1 MEETH
6 DKEWVRS
13 YIKTHCKT
21 VDKDGK
27 TYTYY
32 PSTYY
37 WIIRLVIVMAGKV
50 WRLESEN
57 IELKRRIEKLEKYV
71 TPD

>member
-1 MEETH
+1 MTETY
-6 DKEWVRS
+6 DKEWANS
-13 YIKTHCKT
+13 YIKSHCET

>member
-1 MEETH
+1 MEESY
-6 DKEWVRS
+6 DKEWAKS
-13 YIKTHCKT
+13 YIKSHCET
-21 VDKDGK
+21 VDMDGK
-27 TYTYY
+27 TFTQY

-57 IELKRRIEKLEKYV
+57 SELKLRIEKLEKYG
-71 TPD
+71 TPN

>member
-1 MEETH
+1 MGEMY
-6 DKEWVRS
+6 DKEWATS
-13 YIKTHCKT
+13 YIKSHCKT
-21 VDKDGK
+21 VDLDGK
-27 TYTYY
+27 THSYY

-37 WIIRLVIVMAGKV
+37 WIIRLVVVMAGKV

>member
-1 MEETH
+1 MEEMY
-6 DKEWVRS
+6 DKEWAKS
-13 YIKTHCKT
+13 YIKAHCKT
-21 VDKDGK
+21 VDMDGK
-27 TYTYY
+27 IYTQY

-57 IELKRRIEKLEKYV
+57 SELKLRIEKLEKYGA
-71 TPD
+71 PN

>member
-1 MEETH
+1 MTETY
-6 DKEWVRS
+6 DKEWAKS
-13 YIKTHCKT
+13 YIKSHCET

-50 WRLESEN
+50 
-57 IELKRRIEKLEKYV
+57 
-71 TPD
+71 